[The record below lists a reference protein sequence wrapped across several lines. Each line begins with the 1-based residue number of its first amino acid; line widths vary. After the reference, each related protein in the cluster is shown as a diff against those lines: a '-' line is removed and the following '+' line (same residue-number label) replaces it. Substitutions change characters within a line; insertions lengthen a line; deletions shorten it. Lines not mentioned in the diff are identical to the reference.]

1 MFPPLKLVSFGI
13 SQCVSNGPK
22 ENFLVYALTLYV
34 LRLELYLKVSLNI
47 SFEISRIVF
56 LRIFTY
62 RQVSLQ
68 QSEEFQQLL
77 ADINEQESWV
87 AEKMVLVSSTD
98 YGDTL
103 AAVQGLLKKHSAF
116 QTDFKVHQHR
126 SEEITKQGNDLIERV
141 GLYFQMYFYL
151 AVKSGRYFL
160 YVKI

>member
-1 MFPPLKLVSFGI
+1 M
-13 SQCVSNGPK
+13 
-22 ENFLVYALTLYV
+22 
-34 LRLELYLKVSLNI
+34 
-47 SFEISRIVF
+47 
-56 LRIFTY
+56 
-62 RQVSLQ
+62 SLQ

-116 QTDFKVHQHR
+116 QTDFKVHKQR

-141 GLYFQMYFYL
+141 GLYLQLYFYL
-151 AVKSGRYFL
+151 AFKSERFFCLFCGNVFIKIYF
-160 YVKI
+160 VR